1 MKKIFSNNRLIAIAF
16 FTVFTTGISSAALA
30 TNDPKPAVPVELT
43 FAGYIRNQPL
53 FQLNFTGNAQQD
65 EFVITISD
73 EYGIALYKENIKG
86 QVFTKK
92 FLLNT
97 DEIGENTLRFEVYCK
112 KTNNSVVYEVNRNSR
127 TIQDVN
133 INEVR

>member
-16 FTVFTTGISSAALA
+16 FTMFTAGITPSLLA
-30 TNDPKPAVPVELT
+30 NDPKPPVPVELT
-43 FAGYIRNQPL
+43 FAGYIKNQPL

-65 EFVITISD
+65 EFTIIISD

-86 QVFTKK
+86 EIFNKK

-97 DEIGENTLRFEVYCK
+97 DEIGDNTLRFEIFCK
-112 KTNNSVVYEVNRNSR
+112 KTNNSVTYEVNRNSR
-127 TIQDVN
+127 LIQDVK
-133 INEVR
+133 IREIQ